1 MWGGKSVFIIKVL
14 NVPFHIANTPKSNSG
29 LVYIFV
35 DNSNLFIEGKYTVGR
50 IEQAGNFDYQRNSY
64 QLNQLYIDHG
74 RLLLTLLKGRIIG
87 SNPVIVGSR
96 PPPNDSLW
104 DRIRN
109 QGYDVIVYDRIA
121 NKEKKVDM
129 ELGASMLDIIHFMD
143 PGVII
148 LVAGD
153 GDYYPILTRA
163 LKYNWK
169 IEVWFWSSGMKY
181 LLPVTLIL

>member
-1 MWGGKSVFIIKVL
+1 MFDFGVF
-14 NVPFHIANTPKSNSG
+14 
-29 LVYIFV
+29 
-35 DNSNLFIEGKYTVGR
+35 
-50 IEQAGNFDYQRNSY
+50 
-64 QLNQLYIDHG
+64 
-74 RLLLTLLKGRIIG
+74 
-87 SNPVIVGSR
+87 VGSR
-96 PPPNDSLW
+96 PPDSLW

-109 QGYDVIVYDRIA
+109 QGFDVTVYDHIA

-181 LLPVTLIL
+181 SFACYVNTLNKRLIYIGISGDL